1 VRERPL
7 ILAVDDYPEN
17 LDIVSMRLTAQGYDV
32 AMAANGRE
40 ALSVVYETLPDLILL
55 DVMMPEM
62 NGIEV
67 VRHLKAD
74 PAVRAIPIVL
84 LTARSEVD
92 DVVAGL
98 NAGADDYLTKPFD
111 HATLVARVRSLLRI
125 KSLYDTVEKQ
135 ASELAA
141 LNRDLEERVARQ
153 VEELERT
160 RSLRR
165 FLPPQVADVI
175 VADGG
180 DARIL
185 QHHRREIVVLFCDL
199 RGFTSF
205 AEVAEPE
212 EVMDLLNA
220 YHGVLGPMIHA
231 AGGTLERFVGDGL
244 MVFFNDPVPC
254 PDPAERA
261 VRLALAMRDE
271 TTALTRT
278 WSVRGYS
285 VGFGVGIAQGY
296 ATLGRI
302 GFEGRFDYA
311 AIGTVTNLAARLCSE
326 AQDGQI
332 LTIPRVAAAVESFAA
347 VVPLGDLALKGFS
360 RPVSAVH
367 VTGLKSAEAKQDPTH
382 RTAQDG

>member
-1 VRERPL
+1 MRERPL

-17 LDIVSMRLTAQGYDV
+17 LDIVSMRLEAQGYSV
-32 AMAANGRE
+32 VTASNGRE
-40 ALSVVYETLPDLILL
+40 ALAVAYETVPDLILL

-74 PAVRAIPIVL
+74 AAVRAIPIVL

-98 NAGADDYLTKPFD
+98 DAGADDYLTKPFD

-125 KSLYDTVEKQ
+125 KSLYDTVEAQ
-135 ASELAA
+135 ATELAS
-141 LNRDLEERVARQ
+141 LNRHLEERVARQ
-153 VEELERT
+153 VEELERA
-160 RSLRR
+160 RSLKR
-165 FLPPQVADVI
+165 FLPPQVADLI
-175 VADGG
+175 IADGG

-212 EVMDLLNA
+212 EVMDLLNS
-220 YHGVLGPMIHA
+220 YHCVLGPMIHA

-254 PDPAERA
+254 PNPAERA

-271 TTALTRT
+271 TTSVTRA
-278 WSVRGYS
+278 WSLRGYT

-311 AIGTVTNLAARLCSE
+311 AIGTVTNLASRLCDE
-326 AQDGQI
+326 AHSGQV
-332 LTIPRVAAAVESFAA
+332 LVNHRVCAAIEGLADME
-347 VVPLGDLALKGFS
+347 PLDERTLKGFT
-360 RPVSAVH
+360 RPVPIINVRDL
-367 VTGLKSAEAKQDPTH
+367 VPCERLEALLATP
-382 RTAQDG
+382 